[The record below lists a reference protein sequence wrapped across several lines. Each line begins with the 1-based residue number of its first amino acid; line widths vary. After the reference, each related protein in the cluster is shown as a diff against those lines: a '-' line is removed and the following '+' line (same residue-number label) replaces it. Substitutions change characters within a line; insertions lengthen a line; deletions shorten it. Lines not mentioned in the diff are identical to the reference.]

1 MTSFEE
7 RRSTYITL
15 NKNHKDTNSLLL
27 KAYINEELPTD
38 KLQKIYDEYSTNKSK
53 NKDADFHLLSLMR
66 LLYLSR
72 TNHTQHVN
80 IYMKYKELLKNEKFW
95 LSKNEQYQCYWSEN
109 HMICYLSSWYLWNQY
124 NNITD
129 DHCELLLKT
138 YLTVKTKY
146 YFYEFFSQVYNMY
159 TLSAIV
165 NLYDFAENE
174 TIKELS
180 KSCIMI
186 LLQQFSE
193 VINQNGTMYCS
204 AGRTYNR
211 YKVTSNG
218 NNCNKLMYLLTGL
231 SKENTI
237 SAIGTFF
244 ATTTF
249 IPMMNYITPFHKNY
263 EKTYIISHSDNEF
276 KKIYNNLSFVDR
288 TIFQWSAGNYF
299 NPENVDDTVKLIND
313 YNLWGHKHFKLDPY
327 KTILDFIPKDIIVS
341 SCNTFKALTD
351 GSKLCDV
358 NYHIYNNNYITL
370 TSIENY
376 NRGKMGAQQFPWVAN
391 IGGVSVFT
399 QSGKISTLGDLHEVI
414 GNSNLPCVKQ
424 VKNVVMAMYNPYDI
438 LKNTTSQTNLDMTV
452 YLNWQGFDNELRAV
466 NKFWYFGE
474 KVIDGFSSYIAV
486 YASNGVKEDVSGNIY
501 NSKDI
506 QGWLAITGDENDYK
520 NLIAFKNHVI
530 SNTSISFKEI
540 KPNNLL
546 NVITC
551 SDGYYYGKVKFGDIS
566 FDMKW

>member
-1 MTSFEE
+1 MSSFEE
-7 RRSTYITL
+7 RRSSYIIL
-15 NKNHKDTNSLLL
+15 NKNNKDTNSLLL
-27 KAYINEELPTD
+27 KAYISEELPFD
-38 KLQKIYDEYSTNKSK
+38 KLQKIYDEYSTNKTN
-53 NKDADFHLLSLMR
+53 NKDTDFNLLSLIR

-72 TNHTQHVN
+72 TNHMQHMD
-80 IYMKYKELLKNEKFW
+80 IYMKYKDLFKNEKFW

-109 HMICYLSSWYLWNQY
+109 HMICYLSSWYLWNQF
-124 NNITD
+124 NNISN

-138 YLTVKTKY
+138 YLMMKTKY

-159 TLSAIV
+159 TLSALLNI
-165 NLYDFAENE
+165 YDFAANG
-174 TIKELS
+174 IVKELS
-180 KSCIMI
+180 KTCILI

-204 AGRTYNR
+204 SGRTYNR
-211 YKVTSNG
+211 YKIVSDG

-231 SKENTI
+231 SNENTI
-237 SAIGTFF
+237 SHIGTFF
-244 ATTTF
+244 ATTSF
-249 IPMMNYITPFHKNY
+249 IPIMNYITPFHKNY
-263 EKTYIISHSDNEF
+263 EKTYIISHSDNDF
-276 KKIYNNLSFVDR
+276 KTIYNNLSFVDR

-313 YNLWGHKHFKLDPY
+313 YNLWGHEHFKLDPY

-351 GSKLCDV
+351 GSKLCDI

-370 TSIENY
+370 TSVENY

-414 GNSNLPCVKQ
+414 GNSNLPGIKQ
-424 VKNVVMAMYNPYDI
+424 VKNVLMAMYNPYDI

-452 YLNWQGFDNELRAV
+452 YLNWQGFDNEIRAV
-466 NKFWYFGE
+466 NKSWYFGE
-474 KVIDGFSSYIAV
+474 KVNDGFSSYIAV
-486 YASNGVKEDVSGNIY
+486 YASNGVKEDASGNIY
-501 NSKDI
+501 NSKDM
-506 QGWLAITGDENDYK
+506 QGWLAITGDDDDYK
-520 NLIAFKNHVI
+520 NLTAFKNDVI
-530 SNTSISFKEI
+530 SKTTISFQEI

-546 NVITC
+546 NFITC
-551 SDGYYYGKVKFGDIS
+551 SDTYYYGKVKFGDIS